1 MFSGASNAHQG
12 ITIDLRY
19 LNDIEVASDHL
30 TTFIGSGNKWKDV
43 YEVLEPMGLAVLGGR
58 DSTVGVGGFTLGG
71 EQQNS

>member
-1 MFSGASNAHQG
+1 MFSGASNTHQG
-12 ITIDLRY
+12 IAIDLRY

-30 TTFIGSGNKWKDV
+30 TTFISSGNKWKDV

-58 DSTVGVGGFTLGG
+58 DSIVGVGGFILGG